1 MKTRKIILICADI
14 AAVLLFVY
22 LLIFPE
28 YASETT
34 AEALK
39 FCGKTL
45 IPSLFIYM
53 VLSKTV
59 ITRPITEKLMRIVG
73 CETVALITG
82 TLCGC
87 PVGAKNAL
95 SLYESGRISKKHAE
109 YLLSFTNNTSVSFL
123 VGYVGMELMGD
134 LNIGLRLLAYQ
145 IIGALCAAVVMK
157 FVIFGKE
164 KLPECR
170 AGASERVGLREA
182 ISDSAMTMLVLCAC
196 AVFFIVVSGA
206 IARILSLSPC
216 GEAVLRSALE
226 FSSGC
231 TAAAKCGKAGLVIT
245 AFAIGNSGLSVALQ
259 VRSVIANRLSF
270 RPYIAGKA
278 VACAVTTALAF
289 IFG

>member
-1 MKTRKIILICADI
+1 MKTRKIFLIIADT

-28 YASETT
+28 LASETT
-34 AEALK
+34 RGALE

-45 IPSLFIYM
+45 IPSLFVYM
-53 VLSKTV
+53 ILSKII
-59 ITRPITEKLMRIVG
+59 ITRPMTDRLMSMIG
-73 CETVALITG
+73 CETVALLTG

-95 SLYESGRISKKHAE
+95 SLYESGRITKKHAE

-123 VGYVGMELMGD
+123 VGYVGQEL
-134 LNIGLRLLAYQ
+134 LNDVNAGFRLLVYQ
-145 IIGALCAAVVMK
+145 LIGALSAAVVMR

-164 KLPECR
+164 KLPKCR
-170 AGASERVGLREA
+170 SGVGRPVGLREA
-182 ISDSAMTMLVLCAC
+182 ISDSAFTMLVLCAC
-196 AVFFIVVSGA
+196 AVFFIVASGA
-206 IARILSLSPC
+206 IASILSLSSC

-231 TAAAKCGKAGLVIT
+231 AAAAKCGKAGLTII

-270 RPYIAGKA
+270 RPYLAGKA